1 MVPLLSTGM
10 GSLGVNIPSAIVVGI
25 SLVIGLLMVIVF
37 CYTSDQKAIH
47 VAKDRL
53 KAHLLAL
60 RLFQDQIQVVL
71 RSYVRIVLA
80 IGRYLRLAFK
90 PLLFVII
97 PMTFL
102 IVQVDRYLGLAPLS
116 TGESFLV
123 KARMDNPD
131 SLNQASLQLPQ
142 GLTTT
147 APPVHVPAQ
156 NEVAWRLVADKAGEY
171 VVNVQVA
178 GQLFAKRVVV
188 GSGMPQLSPLRLRGK
203 IWERFFVSAEPALP
217 ANRSV
222 EAIDVQ
228 YPAREIAFAGM
239 QWNWIWLFF
248 VLSLAAGFL
257 FKSILG
263 IEI

>member
-1 MVPLLSTGM
+1 M
-10 GSLGVNIPSAIVVGI
+10 GSLGINVPSGIVVGF
-25 SLVIGLLMVIVF
+25 SLVVGLVMVLVF
-37 CYTSDQKAIH
+37 GYTSDQKAIRI
-47 VAKDRL
+47 AKDRL

-80 IGRYLRLAFK
+80 TGHYLRLAFK
-90 PLLFVII
+90 PLLFVIM

-102 IVQVDRYLGLAPLS
+102 IVQVDRYLGSVPLA
-116 TGESFLV
+116 TGQTFLI
-123 KARMDNPD
+123 KARIDNPD
-131 SLNQASLQLPQ
+131 LLNQASLQLPN
-142 GLTTT
+142 GLAST
-147 APPVHVPAQ
+147 APPVHEPAE
-156 NEVAWRLVADKAGEY
+156 NRIAWRLIAERAGEY

-178 GQLFAKRVVV
+178 DRLFAKRVVV
-188 GSGMPQLSPLRLRGK
+188 GSGVPRLSPVRLRGK

-217 ANRSV
+217 ANESV

-228 YPAREIAFAGM
+228 YPAREIAFADM
-239 QWNWIWLFF
+239 EWNWIWLFF

-257 FKSILG
+257 FKSMLG